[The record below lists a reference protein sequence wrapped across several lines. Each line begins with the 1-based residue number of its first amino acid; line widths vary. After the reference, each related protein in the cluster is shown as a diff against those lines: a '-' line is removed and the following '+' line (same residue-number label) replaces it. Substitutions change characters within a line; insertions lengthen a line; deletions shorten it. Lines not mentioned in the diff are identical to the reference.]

1 MRLSSPLGLGV
12 TCPEGRPSP
21 SSDERVPC
29 VVDEK
34 ARAERS
40 SLGCALG
47 LRFCVLMAAGAF
59 GLEDQNAGIVW
70 RSERPADRVT
80 SV

>member
-12 TCPEGRPSP
+12 SCPEGRPSP

-29 VVDEK
+29 VVEEK

-40 SLGCALG
+40 SLGFALG
-47 LRFCVLMAAGAF
+47 LRFCVLMAGAL
-59 GLEDQNAGIVW
+59 GLEDQKAGIVW
-70 RSERPADRVT
+70 RRERPVDRVT
-80 SV
+80 DV